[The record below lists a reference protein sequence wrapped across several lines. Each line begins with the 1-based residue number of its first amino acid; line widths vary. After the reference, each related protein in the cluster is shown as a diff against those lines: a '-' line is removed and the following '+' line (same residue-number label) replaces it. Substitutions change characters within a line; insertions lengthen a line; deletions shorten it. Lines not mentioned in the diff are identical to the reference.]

1 MDCSSRLFYVDWP
14 FQNVAKRQFLRSS
27 SPIDNHHP
35 HWSILLLLI
44 SIVRFASF
52 PSDHLHGPRC
62 CLNSTARLLIST
74 WTDVGRYIY
83 IKKEKAR
90 SVVGGGGEE
99 GWLGQHGEVASH
111 FLANQSGNAKEQIM
125 RVERRVAAEALQR
138 LGHAAH
144 TMWPPPPRCL

>member
-1 MDCSSRLFYVDWP
+1 MDCSSRLFYVNWP
-14 FQNVAKRQFLRSS
+14 LQNVAKRQFLRSS

-35 HWSILLLLI
+35 HWSILFTIDFHRSLCFVSFRPSARTWLLFKLYCQA
-44 SIVRFASF
+44 VNQ
-52 PSDHLHGPRC
+52 HMNRC
-62 CLNSTARLLIST
+62 
-74 WTDVGRYIY
+74 GRIY
-83 IKKEKAR
+83 KKKKEKVR

-111 FLANQSGNAKEQIM
+111 FLANQNGNAKEQIM

-144 TMWPPPPRCL
+144 TMCPGESAD